1 MGRIMLVDAHAHID
15 RYDLLGG
22 DALDHALE
30 EIQQLR
36 ILTLSNSMDPPSYE
50 RNQEIAKKSDFILPI
65 FGIHPWNAPE
75 YADKLEDLNR
85 FVAHSPLLGEIGLDY
100 HFIEDQSTYPMQRK
114 IFEYFLIS
122 AQEQHKIIC
131 LHTKGA
137 EEAVLE
143 MLTPYEIPGIIVHW
157 YSGPADIF
165 REFVSMNCYFTFGA
179 ELLYSEHI
187 QNLAKQVPRNRLLTE
202 TDNPGGPKSFMGHVG
217 LPSLIKKVVE
227 GLAKLMD
234 TGSDEMIQMVQSN
247 LLQLT
252 RRDPRLSVTAL
263 RVLEEG

>member
-1 MGRIMLVDAHAHID
+1 MKMLIDAHSHID

-22 DALDHALE
+22 DALDHALD

-50 RNQEIAKKSDFILPI
+50 RNREIAKKSDLILPI
-65 FGIHPWNAPE
+65 FGIHPWNALK

-85 FVAHSPLLGEIGLDY
+85 RVAHSPLLGEIGLDY
-100 HFIEDQSTYPMQRK
+100 YFIKDQSAYPRQREV
-114 IFEYFLIS
+114 FEYFLIS
-122 AQEQHKIIC
+122 AQDQHKIIC

-165 REFVSMNCYFTFGA
+165 REFMSMDCYFTFGA

-187 QNLAKQVPRNRLLTE
+187 QSLVKQVSPNRLLTE
-202 TDNPGGPKSFMGHVG
+202 TDNPGGPKSFMGQAG
-217 LPSLIKKVVE
+217 LPSLIKEVVE
-227 GLAKLMD
+227 GLAKLMNM
-234 TGSDEMIQMVQSN
+234 GSDEMIQTVQSN
-247 LLQLT
+247 LLRLT
-252 RRDPRLSVTAL
+252 RRDPRLSDTVL
-263 RVLEEG
+263 RVLEEA